1 MNNNHI
7 SRLLRTMPAVLLY
20 RLGIAML
27 VYTLCRVLF
36 CIYNADLLQ
45 FSGNAAIYDVF
56 RGGLM
61 FDLSGILYVN
71 LLVILLHLLPVPG
84 KYHPKYQKATNVS
97 YWLFNILAL
106 LTNLADVVYFRFTG
120 KRTTLAVFDEFAN
133 ENAFGFLR
141 FFVDYWPVTLAG
153 IGLIALWV
161 WLYRLVKPAD
171 EAYCSGWRYY
181 LYTSLCLLVMTP
193 FLIAG
198 IRGGFTK
205 TIRPIGPN
213 QSSLY
218 VERSEQRAAV
228 LNTPFVIIRL
238 IDKPRLP
245 EFRFMPQEQAES
257 LYSALRDKPQ
267 TTEWT
272 GRFRGRNVVF
282 IIWESF
288 AREWVGT
295 LNKDIAGYKGYTPFI
310 DSLLKDAYYFER
322 AYAGGIKSIEAMPAL
337 FAGVPPPGLP
347 FVSSPYSGNT
357 LNGLPAVLRA
367 VGYDSRFYHNA
378 PNGSMGFDAMARQL
392 GFASYRGMTEFN
404 NDDEFD
410 GTWGIWDE
418 PFLQFVAND
427 LDTMQEPFIASE
439 FTTTSHSPFKIPEK
453 YHSRFPEGAH
463 PQHRCIPYTDYSLE
477 QFFRT
482 ARTKPWYNNTLFVIV
497 ADHSIPGHLEE
508 YKNTLG
514 THAIPIIFYDP
525 RGELKGVESERVVQ
539 QADMLPTILDLLGVQ
554 KPVVAFGHNM
564 FAPEEEHFAVLH
576 MGTVYQLIKGDW
588 AIEYDG
594 EKVHSLY
601 HVKSDP
607 MLKKNLANERPEVIA
622 ELLPRLQAYMQDFS
636 RRMRENKLYHQ

>member
-7 SRLLRTMPAVLLY
+7 SHLLRTMPAVLFY

-84 KYHPKYQKATNVS
+84 KYHPKYQKATNIS
-97 YWLFNILAL
+97 YWVCNIPAL
-106 LTNLADVVYFRFTG
+106 ILNLADVVYFRFIG
-120 KRTTLAVFDEFAN
+120 KRTTLPTFSEFSN
-133 ENAFGFLR
+133 ENPLNFLR
-141 FFVDYWPVTLAG
+141 FLVDYWPITLSCFA
-153 IGLIALWV
+153 LIALWFL
-161 WLYRLVKPAD
+161 LYRLVKPN
-171 EAYCSGWRYY
+171 EESQLLGWRYY
-181 LYTSLCLLVMTP
+181 VTSSVVFVALIP
-193 FLIAG
+193 FIVAG
-198 IRGGFTK
+198 IRGGFSAA
-205 TIRPIGPN
+205 IRPIASN
-213 QSSLY
+213 QASFY
-218 VERSEQRAAV
+218 VERSDQRAAV
-228 LNTPFVIIRL
+228 LNTPFVMIRL
-238 IDKPRLP
+238 IGKASLP
-245 EFRFMPQEQAES
+245 EFRFMPEEQATS
-257 LYSALRDKPQ
+257 LYSALHDKPQ
-267 TTEWT
+267 KTEWT

-282 IIWESF
+282 IIWESL

-295 LNKDIAGYKGYTPFI
+295 LNKDIAGYKGYTPFL
-310 DSLLKDAYYFER
+310 DSLLMDAYYFER
-322 AYAGGIKSIEAMPAL
+322 AYAGGGKSIEAMPAL

-357 LNGLPAVLRA
+357 LNGLPEILRS

-392 GFASYRGMTEFN
+392 GFASYRGMDEFN
-404 NDDEFD
+404 NDAEFD

-418 PFLQFVAND
+418 PFLQYVAND
-427 LDTMQEPFIASE
+427 LDQLKEPFMASE
-439 FTTTSHSPFKIPEK
+439 FTTTSHSPFVIPEK
-453 YHSRFPEGAH
+453 YHSRFPEGPH

-564 FAPEEEHFAVLH
+564 FAKEEEHFAVLH

-636 RRMRENKLYHQ
+636 RRMRENKLYH